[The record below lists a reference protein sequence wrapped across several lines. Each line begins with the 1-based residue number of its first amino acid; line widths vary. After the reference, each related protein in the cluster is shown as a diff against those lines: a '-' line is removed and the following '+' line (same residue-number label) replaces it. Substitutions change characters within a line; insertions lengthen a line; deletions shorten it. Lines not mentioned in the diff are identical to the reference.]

1 MARHFVMLGPPGAG
15 KGTQAKILSE
25 KMDIPHISSGD
36 LFRENLRE
44 KTELG
49 KLAEGYIN
57 RGELV
62 PDDVTIRMVQ
72 ERISRP
78 DCKTGVLLD
87 GFPRTVYQA
96 EALDE
101 ILRDLND
108 AQVDA
113 VPCIIVADDE
123 LVERLSGRR
132 SCQNGHVFHIKF
144 NPPKVDGICDV
155 DGTELYQRED
165 DTVETVSRRIRVYLD
180 QTQPLI
186 DYYRQKG
193 VLVEIDGAQAIDAVS
208 EALFAAI
215 AKL

>member
-1 MARHFVMLGPPGAG
+1 MAQHFVMLGPPGAG

-25 KMDIPHISSGD
+25 KMGIPHISSGD

-44 KTELG
+44 KTDLG

-72 ERISRP
+72 ERISRS
-78 DCKTGVLLD
+78 DCQAGVLLD

-101 ILRDLND
+101 ILRDQKNT
-108 AQVDA
+108 QVDA
-113 VPCIIVADDE
+113 VPCIIVADDV

-132 SCQNGHVFHIKF
+132 SCQNGHVFHVKF

-215 AKL
+215 AKM